1 MIAPLN
7 APARALVSCS
17 DDDGQLDIA
26 ESVWISFACAVLPP
40 LVAEQK
46 AAFGTYSSPNAIKQ
60 VADEAGA
67 YATAMMRVWADEW
80 SADE

>member
-1 MIAPLN
+1 MIATMQPPSRLPEPDCAN
-7 APARALVSCS
+7 I
-17 DDDGQLDIA
+17 QDIQP